1 MSKGPSKILYAAG
14 GWFLGGIVGSL
25 VGTAVFL
32 GVAALTSSAPVLAG
46 VIFGAQLLALGTS
59 IIGAVK
65 GWSAASKAQSQ
76 YAAFEQ
82 SAIQRPSRGQ
92 EMDMSPQRAAE
103 ESISQ
108 GSGKNWVASVNE
120 ERAAQAMAATQ
131 R

>member
-14 GWFLGGIVGSL
+14 GWFLGKIVGGL
-25 VGTAVFL
+25 VGAAILIGVGLIAGPPTALVID
-32 GVAALTSSAPVLAG
+32 LAVG
-46 VIFGAQLLALGTS
+46 ITAFAGSV
-59 IIGAVK
+59 IGAVK
-65 GWSAASKAQSQ
+65 GWSAASRAQAQ
-76 YAAFEQ
+76 YAALEQ

-108 GSGKNWVASVNE
+108 GSGKNWAASVNE